1 MGGPL
6 KTYFDADT
14 FAARLM
20 VDANL
25 AVDLND
31 MMRCSIYSDLQAN
44 QPRRLEK
51 FKQHYEAALLVRYA
65 TNEESKDGGRD
76 QLPNIKS
83 MLESAFLD
91 LSALE
96 DEAPILQELPL
107 DVNTFYMLQKSKLLH
122 CY

>member
-1 MGGPL
+1 
-6 KTYFDADT
+6 
-14 FAARLM
+14 M

-65 TNEESKDGGRD
+65 TDEESKDSGRD

-83 MLESAFLD
+83 MLESAYLD

-107 DVNTFYMLQKSKLLH
+107 DVNTFYMLQKAKLLH